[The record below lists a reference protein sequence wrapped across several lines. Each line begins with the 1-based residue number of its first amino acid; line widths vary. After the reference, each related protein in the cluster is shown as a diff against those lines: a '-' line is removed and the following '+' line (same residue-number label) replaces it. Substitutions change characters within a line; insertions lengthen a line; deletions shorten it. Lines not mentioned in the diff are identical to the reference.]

1 MTASREAFRRLVDE
15 ALATLPTEFQPY
27 LDNVVIQI
35 EEGEADL
42 YGLYLGT
49 PLPERG
55 HDPSPLPDRILLYRR
70 VLEADFPDP
79 EELRREVVIT
89 VLHELAHHFGL
100 GEARLEELGWG

>member
-1 MTASREAFRRLVDE
+1 MAAKRQAFRKLVDE
-15 ALATLPTEFQPY
+15 ALESLPTEFRPY

-35 EEGEADL
+35 EEGEGDL

-55 HDPSPLPDRILLYRR
+55 HDPSPYPDRILLYRR
-70 VLEADFPDP
+70 ALEQDFPDP
-79 EELRREVVIT
+79 EELRREVITT

-100 GEARLEELGWG
+100 GEDRLEDLGWG